1 VTRFRAFGF
10 VLLLAAGA
18 TAHSIP
24 PEAIVARLNAPA
36 SRALGVERAARD
48 EKAPRLLV
56 IHVGD
61 PWYALPVERRRAE
74 AAEWLRTWRQS
85 VPEGIVAVLDAD
97 TERPVVHFAPGGR
110 VSGVSGRGR

>member
-1 VTRFRAFGF
+1 VTPVRALGL
-10 VLLLAAGA
+10 VLLLAGGA
-18 TAHSIP
+18 AAHWIP
-24 PEAIVARLNAPA
+24 PEAIVARLNAPS

-48 EKAPRLLV
+48 EKAARLLV
-56 IHVGD
+56 IHVRD

-74 AAEWLRTWRQS
+74 AAQWLRTWRQS

-110 VSGVSGRGR
+110 VSGVSDRGR